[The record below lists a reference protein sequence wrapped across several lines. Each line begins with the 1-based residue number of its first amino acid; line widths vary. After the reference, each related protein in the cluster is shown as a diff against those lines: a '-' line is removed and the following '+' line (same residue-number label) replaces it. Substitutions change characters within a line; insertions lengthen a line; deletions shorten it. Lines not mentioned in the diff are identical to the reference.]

1 MPLVRIDVVR
11 GRDPKQ
17 LRAVLDAIHDAMGAA
32 LDVPATDRC
41 QILTQH
47 DPGDILA
54 LDTRLGYAFTDDIV
68 IVQFISRQ
76 RSQDAEAD
84 LYRRLAQTLNERCS
98 VTPTDLIVTIAENG
112 PAGLV
117 VRGRKRPVPHSRA
130 RTKAI

>member
-11 GRDPKQ
+11 GRDTKQ
-17 LRAVLDAIHDAMGAA
+17 LRAVLDAIHDAMVAA
-32 LDVPATDRC
+32 LDVPATDRY

-54 LDTRLGYAFTDDIV
+54 LDTGLGYARTDDIV

-76 RSQDAEAD
+76 RSQDAKAD

-98 VTPTDLIVTIAENG
+98 VTPTDLIVTVTENG
-112 PAGLV
+112 PADWSFGDGSAQFLT
-117 VRGRKRPVPHSRA
+117 GA
-130 RTKAI
+130 L

>member
-11 GRDPKQ
+11 GRDTKQ
-17 LRAVLDAIHDAMGAA
+17 LRAVLDAIHDAMVAA
-32 LDVPATDRC
+32 LDVPATDRY

-54 LDTRLGYAFTDDIV
+54 LDTGLGYARTDDIV

-76 RSQDAEAD
+76 RSEDAKAD

-98 VTPTDLIVTIAENG
+98 VTPTDLIVTVTENG
-112 PAGLV
+112 PADWSFGDGSAQFLT
-117 VRGRKRPVPHSRA
+117 GA
-130 RTKAI
+130 L